1 MAEMLGKGENGTGWA
16 VEFTDGVRLERKVN
30 LDHGALEQNESGY
43 GLDGEMTI
51 SELMEWRYLM
61 TEREKEKVRALHLSL
76 IENIE
81 LNINE

>member
-1 MAEMLGKGENGTGWA
+1 MRGYGEVGGGGGEW
-16 VEFTDGVRLERKVN
+16 RKCWERKVN
-30 LDHGALEQNESGY
+30 LDHGALEKNESGY

-61 TEREKEKVRALHLSL
+61 TEREKERVRALHLFL

>member
-1 MAEMLGKGENGTGWA
+1 MAEMGKGENGTRWA
-16 VEFTDGVRLERKVN
+16 VEFMDGVRLERKVN
-30 LDHGALEQNESGY
+30 LDHGALEKNESGY

-61 TEREKEKVRALHLSL
+61 TEREEKEKVRALHLFL